1 MINPFLEVNWR
12 PGPVE
17 RRKFAQSLVVGF
29 PSVAVALLFLNRI
42 VTGTWRAEPSLW
54 IGGAGAGLGVLLL
67 LFPPITRPFYVAW
80 YFVACC
86 MGLVISNVLFVSF
99 YLLVLTPIGLLLRDL
114 GRPPLR
120 KAPDKQAATYWQPAE
135 QISDP
140 KRYYRQF

>member
-12 PGPVE
+12 PGSLE
-17 RRKFAQSLVVGF
+17 KRKFAQSLVVGF
-29 PSVAVALLFLNRI
+29 PTMAVALLLVNKI
-42 VTGTWRAEPSLW
+42 VTGTWRVEPSLG
-54 IGGAGAGLGVLLL
+54 IGAGGAGLGLLLL
-67 LFPPITRPFYVAW
+67 LFPAITRPFYVAW

-86 MGLVISNVLFVSF
+86 MGLVISNVLFVGF
-99 YLLVLTPIGLLLRDL
+99 YLLVVTPIGLLLRGL